1 MGGGG
6 GGRNSTLHAPRQSWE
21 KLLIFRVSEVKLLFA
36 KIVPSMF
43 GPLRFAFIHIGQ
55 EDSVHV

>member
-1 MGGGG
+1 MGG
-6 GGRNSTLHAPRQSWE
+6 GGRNSIPHAPRQSWE

-43 GPLRFAFIHIGQ
+43 GPIRFAVTHIGW
-55 EDSVHV
+55 ENSVHV